1 MDGGAAKVLLIG
13 YGNPGRL
20 DDGLGPALATAVEKL
35 GIPGVTVEVDYQ
47 LNVEDAAAVAQHD
60 VAVFADADVAG
71 PEPYWF
77 RRIEP
82 KQAWSFSTHS
92 VEPAALM
99 AMAQQMFGA
108 KTDGYILGIRG
119 YEFNE
124 FGERLSDQARSNLAA
139 ATAFIEP
146 LLRGGGFREAAGKV
160 EEGSV
165 TSTGITSEVDPCK
178 TENM

>member
-1 MDGGAAKVLLIG
+1 MSVAAKVLLIG

-20 DDGLGPALATAVEKL
+20 DDGLGPALAAAVEKL
-35 GIPGVTVEVDYQ
+35 AIPGVTVEEDYQ
-47 LNVEDAAAVAQHD
+47 LNVEDAALVAEHE
-60 VAVFADADVAG
+60 VVVFADADVSG

-77 RRIEP
+77 RRIVP
-82 KQAWSFSTHS
+82 KPAWSISTHS
-92 VEPAALM
+92 VEPPALM

-108 KTDGYILGIRG
+108 KTEGYILGIRG

-124 FGERLSDQARSNLAA
+124 FGERLSDRARANLAA

-146 LLRGGGFREAAGKV
+146 LLRGGSFREVADKV
-160 EEGSV
+160 EDSSV
-165 TSTGITSEVDPCK
+165 TSTGISSEVDPCK